1 MSSETFVSAM
11 LLITGVVA
19 AAILIVA
26 VLPVIWGMVGTFSS
40 ASAATDRSMR
50 TDFKIVTTYA
60 KYGVAQTI
68 YYAGANV
75 SVWIKNIGTVPIGTN
90 ELKSADVFV
99 GKSDNFYH
107 ATLSSGVPPWP
118 FQRAKDTNYNLWYYT
133 LYEPIAT
140 QNNNLWDPG
149 ETLQID
155 TFADGHTTSGLTASG
170 QSVYFQLTLFN
181 GGTRSSVFTAI

>member
-60 KYGVAQTI
+60 RYSSTI
-68 YYAGANV
+68 PAGANV
-75 SVWIKNIGTVPIGTN
+75 TVWMKNTGDERISFPQIN
-90 ELKSADVFV
+90 SSAEVYV
-99 GKSDNFYH
+99 GKFDNF
-107 ATLSSGVPPWP
+107 G
-118 FQRAKDTNYNLWYYT
+118 RANWYLAAQPKQNLRWSYVFF
-133 LYEPIAT
+133 EPSAT
-140 QNNNLWDPG
+140 QLNGYWDPG
-149 ETLQID
+149 ETIQVD
-155 TFADGHTTSGLTASG
+155 TYTTSITASG
-170 QSVYFQLTLFN
+170 QVVYFQFTLP
-181 GGTRSSVFTAI
+181 GGISRSAQFTVMAV

>member
-50 TDFKIVTTYA
+50 TDFKIVLTYA
-60 KYGVAQTI
+60 KYSSTGT
-68 YYAGANV
+68 AGANV
-75 SVWIKNIGTVPIGTN
+75 TVWMKNIGSSRIGTS
-90 ELKSADVFV
+90 ELKLADVVV
-99 GKSDNFYH
+99 GKSTDFNR
-107 ATLSSGVPPWP
+107 ATWIGTPQSRV
-118 FQRAKDTNYNLWYYT
+118 NLVWWYT
-133 LYEPIAT
+133 LYDISGGT
-140 QNNNLWDPG
+140 TNVWDPG

-155 TFADGHTTSGLTASG
+155 TFCTSVTGIGNPVFFQFTLPSAVSRSAEFTAS
-170 QSVYFQLTLFN
+170 
-181 GGTRSSVFTAI
+181 